1 MLHEHQ
7 VGFLAFRERVISLG
21 EFNIRFLGS
30 ILSKRRIGDHS
41 VKTANLTRRFVSML
55 RVLQRAT
62 LPDVGTANAVQDH
75 VHLADSPSPTVQF
88 LTGQREVSGIAADL
102 FDIMP

>member
-7 VGFLAFRERVISLG
+7 VGLLAFRERVIPLG
-21 EFNIRFLGS
+21 EFNIGFLGS
-30 ILSKRRIGDHS
+30 ILRKRRIGDHS
-41 VKTANLTRRFVSML
+41 VKPSDLTRRFVSML
-55 RVLQRAT
+55 RILQRAT

-75 VHLADSPSPTVQF
+75 IHLADSPSPAIQF
-88 LTGQREVSGIAADL
+88 LTGQREVSGIAADF